1 MEWHSALETYG
12 KEEQKKQPQV
22 QTPELFTVYY
32 MNQDKVFEMRMLL
45 DNRLRTGH
53 TGEQTG
59 STSSEANINAE
70 AGAKVPFL
78 TELQGHIEGKIGH
91 EKQTRMV
98 DTLEYIHTKSR
109 MLSDI
114 IARCSIFEGSSANEG
129 DLVYIDNVNLELLN
143 EDEVRALVAI
153 MTGTLDGF
161 IVPESGGLDIGHMF
175 QSIVKA
181 GASFKLR
188 GKAGHGCGGPIL
200 LKIPI
205 DSGSLFE
212 SGYSIDDL
220 LIGKVGVVGI
230 CKGKVKTDDLRSS
243 FDYFQAK
250 DKQQPSEDDGFIEC
264 AEDAGTEPE
273 DPRDEGDGEP
283 TYIDVPSIIQAV
295 KAKPEA

>member
-1 MEWHSALETYG
+1 MA
-12 KEEQKKQPQV
+12 KKKQPQA

-45 DNRLRTGH
+45 DNRLRRGH

-78 TELQGHIEGKIGH
+78 TELQGNIEGKIGH
-91 EKQTRMV
+91 EKQTKMV

-109 MLSDI
+109 MLPDI
-114 IARCSIFEGSSANEG
+114 IARCNIFEGNSVNEG
-129 DLVYIDNVNLELLN
+129 DLVYIDDVNLELLN

-153 MTGTLDGF
+153 MTGTFDGF
-161 IVPESGGLDIGHMF
+161 TVPESGGLDIGHMF

-243 FDYFQAK
+243 FDYFQTK

-264 AEDAGTEPE
+264 AEGTGRESEGPRGE
-273 DPRDEGDGEP
+273 DDGKP
-283 TYIDVPSIIQAV
+283 TYIDVLSIIQAV

>member
-1 MEWHSALETYG
+1 MA
-12 KEEQKKQPQV
+12 KKKQPQA

-45 DNRLRTGH
+45 DNRLRRGH

-78 TELQGHIEGKIGH
+78 TELQGNIEGKIGH
-91 EKQTRMV
+91 EKQTKMV

-114 IARCSIFEGSSANEG
+114 IARCNIFEGNSVNEG
-129 DLVYIDNVNLELLN
+129 DLVYIDDVNLELLN

-153 MTGTLDGF
+153 MTGTFDGF
-161 IVPESGGLDIGHMF
+161 TVPESGGLDIGHMF

-243 FDYFQAK
+243 FDYFQTK

-264 AEDAGTEPE
+264 AEGTGRESEGPRGE
-273 DPRDEGDGEP
+273 DDGKP
-283 TYIDVPSIIQAV
+283 TYIDVLSIIQAV
-295 KAKPEA
+295 KAKPDA

>member
-1 MEWHSALETYG
+1 MEAYG
-12 KEEQKKQPQV
+12 KKKQPQA

-45 DNRLRTGH
+45 DNRLRRGH

-78 TELQGHIEGKIGH
+78 TELQGNIEGKIGH
-91 EKQTRMV
+91 EKQTKMV

-114 IARCSIFEGSSANEG
+114 IARCNIFEGNSVNEG
-129 DLVYIDNVNLELLN
+129 DLVYIDDVNLELLN

-153 MTGTLDGF
+153 MTGTFDGF
-161 IVPESGGLDIGHMF
+161 TVPESGGLDIGHMF

-243 FDYFQAK
+243 FDYFQTK

-264 AEDAGTEPE
+264 AEGTGRESEGPRGE
-273 DPRDEGDGEP
+273 DDGKP
-283 TYIDVPSIIQAV
+283 TYIDVLSIIQAV

>member
-1 MEWHSALETYG
+1 MA
-12 KEEQKKQPQV
+12 KKKQKKQPQV

-45 DNRLRTGH
+45 DNRLQTGH

-59 STSSEANINAE
+59 STSSEANINTK

-78 TELQGHIEGKIGH
+78 TELQGNIEGKIGH
-91 EKQTRMV
+91 EKQTKMV
-98 DTLEYIHTKSR
+98 DTLEFIHTKSR

-114 IARCSIFEGSSANEG
+114 IARCNIFEGSSANEG
-129 DLVYIDNVNLELLN
+129 DLVYIDDVNLELLN

-153 MTGTLDGF
+153 MTGTFDGF
-161 IVPESGGLDIGHMF
+161 TVPESGGLDIGHMF

-243 FDYFQAK
+243 FDYFQTK

-264 AEDAGTEPE
+264 AEGTGRESEGPRGE
-273 DPRDEGDGEP
+273 DDGKP
-283 TYIDVPSIIQAV
+283 TYIDVLSIIQAV

>member
-1 MEWHSALETYG
+1 MA
-12 KEEQKKQPQV
+12 KKEQKKQPQV

-53 TGEQTG
+53 TGEKTG
-59 STSSEANINAE
+59 TTSSEANINAE
-70 AGAKVPFL
+70 ADVKVPFL
-78 TELQGHIEGKIGH
+78 TELQGCIEGKLGH

-114 IARCSIFEGSSANEG
+114 IAHCNIFEGNSANEG
-129 DLVYIDNVNLELLN
+129 DLVYIDDVNLELLN

-161 IVPESGGLDIGHMF
+161 TVPESGGLDIGHMF

-188 GKAGHGCGGPIL
+188 GEAGHGCGGPIL

-230 CKGKVKTDDLRSS
+230 CKGKVKTNDLRSS
-243 FDYFQAK
+243 FDYFQTK
-250 DKQQPSEDDGFIEC
+250 DKQQPSEVDDFIEC
-264 AEDAGTEPE
+264 TEDASAEPE
-273 DPRDEGDGEP
+273 GPQDEADEKP
-283 TYIDVPSIIQAV
+283 TYIDVLSIIQAV

>member
-1 MEWHSALETYG
+1 MA
-12 KEEQKKQPQV
+12 KKKQPQA

-45 DNRLRTGH
+45 DNRLRRGH

-78 TELQGHIEGKIGH
+78 TELQGNIEGKIGH
-91 EKQTRMV
+91 EKQTKMV

-114 IARCSIFEGSSANEG
+114 IVRCNIFEGNSVNEG
-129 DLVYIDNVNLELLN
+129 DLVYIDDVNLELLN

-153 MTGTLDGF
+153 MTGTFDGF
-161 IVPESGGLDIGHMF
+161 TVPESGGLDIGHMF

-243 FDYFQAK
+243 FDYFQTK

-264 AEDAGTEPE
+264 AEGTGRESEGPRGE
-273 DPRDEGDGEP
+273 DDGKP
-283 TYIDVPSIIQAV
+283 TYIDVLSIIQAV

>member
-1 MEWHSALETYG
+1 MA
-12 KEEQKKQPQV
+12 KKKQPQA

-45 DNRLRTGH
+45 DNRLRRGH

-78 TELQGHIEGKIGH
+78 TELQGNIEGKIGH
-91 EKQTRMV
+91 EKQTKMV

-114 IARCSIFEGSSANEG
+114 IARCNIFEGNSLNEG
-129 DLVYIDNVNLELLN
+129 DLVYIDDVNLELLN

-153 MTGTLDGF
+153 MTGTFDGF
-161 IVPESGGLDIGHMF
+161 TVPESGGLDIGHMF

-243 FDYFQAK
+243 FDYFQTK

-264 AEDAGTEPE
+264 AEGTGRESEGPRGE
-273 DPRDEGDGEP
+273 DDGKP
-283 TYIDVPSIIQAV
+283 TYIDVLSIIQAV

>member
-1 MEWHSALETYG
+1 MA
-12 KEEQKKQPQV
+12 KKKQPQA

-45 DNRLRTGH
+45 DNRLRRGH

-78 TELQGHIEGKIGH
+78 TELQGNIEGKIGH
-91 EKQTRMV
+91 EKQTKMV

-114 IARCSIFEGSSANEG
+114 IARCNIFEGNSVNEG
-129 DLVYIDNVNLELLN
+129 DLVYIDDVNLELLN

-153 MTGTLDGF
+153 MTGTFDGF
-161 IVPESGGLDIGHMF
+161 TVPESGWLDIGHMF

-243 FDYFQAK
+243 FDYFQTK

-264 AEDAGTEPE
+264 AEGTGRESEGPRGE
-273 DPRDEGDGEP
+273 DDGKP
-283 TYIDVPSIIQAV
+283 TYIDVLSIIQAV

>member
-1 MEWHSALETYG
+1 MA
-12 KEEQKKQPQV
+12 KKKQKKQPQV

-70 AGAKVPFL
+70 ADAKVPFL
-78 TELQGHIEGKIGH
+78 TELQGNIEGKIGH
-91 EKQTRMV
+91 EKQTKMV

-114 IARCSIFEGSSANEG
+114 IARCNIFEGNSVNEG
-129 DLVYIDNVNLELLN
+129 DLVYIDDVNLELLN

-153 MTGTLDGF
+153 MTGTFDGF
-161 IVPESGGLDIGHMF
+161 TVPESGGLDIGHMF

-188 GKAGHGCGGPIL
+188 GKAGHGCSDPIL

-243 FDYFQAK
+243 FDYFQTK

-264 AEDAGTEPE
+264 AEGTGRESEGPRGE
-273 DPRDEGDGEP
+273 DDGKP
-283 TYIDVPSIIQAV
+283 TYIDVLSIIQAV

>member
-1 MEWHSALETYG
+1 MA
-12 KEEQKKQPQV
+12 KKKQPQA

-53 TGEQTG
+53 TGEKTG
-59 STSSEANINAE
+59 TTSSEANINAE
-70 AGAKVPFL
+70 ADAKVPFL
-78 TELQGHIEGKIGH
+78 TELQGRIEGKIGH

-98 DTLEYIHTKSR
+98 DTLECIHTKSR

-114 IARCSIFEGSSANEG
+114 IARCNIFEGNSANEG
-129 DLVYIDNVNLELLN
+129 DLVYIDDVNLELLN

-153 MTGTLDGF
+153 MTGTFDGF
-161 IVPESGGLDIGHMF
+161 TVPEAGGFDIGHMF

-181 GASFKLR
+181 GASFKLK
-188 GKAGHGCGGPIL
+188 GEGGQGCGGPIL

-243 FDYFQAK
+243 FDYFQTK
-250 DKQQPSEDDGFIEC
+250 DEQQPSEDDGFIEC
-264 AEDAGTEPE
+264 AEDAGAEPE
-273 DPRDEGDGEP
+273 GPRDEGDGEP
-283 TYIDVPSIIQAV
+283 TYIDVLSIIQAV

>member
-1 MEWHSALETYG
+1 MA
-12 KEEQKKQPQV
+12 KKEQKKQPQV

-53 TGEQTG
+53 TGEKTG
-59 STSSEANINAE
+59 TTSSEANINAE
-70 AGAKVPFL
+70 ADAKVPFL
-78 TELQGHIEGKIGH
+78 TELQGCIEGKIGH

-114 IARCSIFEGSSANEG
+114 IARCNIFEGNSANEG
-129 DLVYIDNVNLELLN
+129 DLVYIDDVNLELLN

-161 IVPESGGLDIGHMF
+161 TVPESGGLDIGHMF

-188 GKAGHGCGGPIL
+188 GEAGHGCGGPIL

-230 CKGKVKTDDLRSS
+230 CKGKVKTNDLRSS
-243 FDYFQAK
+243 FDYFQTK
-250 DKQQPSEDDGFIEC
+250 DKQQPSEVDDFIEC
-264 AEDAGTEPE
+264 TEDTSAEPE
-273 DPRDEGDGEP
+273 GPQDEADGKP
-283 TYIDVPSIIQAV
+283 TYIDVLSIIQAV

>member
-1 MEWHSALETYG
+1 MA
-12 KEEQKKQPQV
+12 KKKQPQA

-45 DNRLRTGH
+45 DNRLRRGH

-78 TELQGHIEGKIGH
+78 TELQGNIEGKIGH
-91 EKQTRMV
+91 EKQTKMV

-114 IARCSIFEGSSANEG
+114 IARCNIFEGNSVNEG
-129 DLVYIDNVNLELLN
+129 DLVYIDDVNLELLN

-153 MTGTLDGF
+153 MTGTFDGF
-161 IVPESGGLDIGHMF
+161 TVPESGGLDIGHMF

-243 FDYFQAK
+243 FDYFQTK

-264 AEDAGTEPE
+264 AEGTGRESEGPRGE
-273 DPRDEGDGEP
+273 DDGEP
-283 TYIDVPSIIQAV
+283 TYIDVLSIIQAV

>member
-1 MEWHSALETYG
+1 MA
-12 KEEQKKQPQV
+12 KNKQKKQPQV

-53 TGEQTG
+53 TGEKTG
-59 STSSEANINAE
+59 TTSSEANINAE
-70 AGAKVPFL
+70 ADARVPFL
-78 TELQGHIEGKIGH
+78 TELQGRIEGKIGH

-114 IARCSIFEGSSANEG
+114 IARCNIFEGNSANEG
-129 DLVYIDNVNLELLN
+129 DLVYIDDVNLELLN

-161 IVPESGGLDIGHMF
+161 TVPESGGLDIGHMF

-188 GKAGHGCGGPIL
+188 GEAGHGCGGPIL

-250 DKQQPSEDDGFIEC
+250 DKQQPSEDDGIIEC

-273 DPRDEGDGEP
+273 DPRDEGDREP
-283 TYIDVPSIIQAV
+283 TYIDVLSIIQAV

>member
-1 MEWHSALETYG
+1 MA
-12 KEEQKKQPQV
+12 KKEQKKQPQV

-53 TGEQTG
+53 TGEKTG
-59 STSSEANINAE
+59 TTSSEANINAE
-70 AGAKVPFL
+70 ADAKVPFL
-78 TELQGHIEGKIGH
+78 TELQGCIEGKIGH

-114 IARCSIFEGSSANEG
+114 IARCNIFEGNSANEG
-129 DLVYIDNVNLELLN
+129 DLVYIDDVNLELLN

-161 IVPESGGLDIGHMF
+161 TVPESGGLDIGHMF

-188 GKAGHGCGGPIL
+188 GEARHGCGGPIL

-230 CKGKVKTDDLRSS
+230 CKGKVKTNDLRSS
-243 FDYFQAK
+243 FDYFQTK
-250 DKQQPSEDDGFIEC
+250 DKQQPSEVDDFIEC
-264 AEDAGTEPE
+264 TEDTSAEPE
-273 DPRDEGDGEP
+273 GPQDEADGKP
-283 TYIDVPSIIQAV
+283 TYIDVLSIIQAV

>member
-1 MEWHSALETYG
+1 MA
-12 KEEQKKQPQV
+12 KKKQPQA

-45 DNRLRTGH
+45 DNRLRRGH

-78 TELQGHIEGKIGH
+78 TELQGNIEGKIGH
-91 EKQTRMV
+91 EKQTKMV

-114 IARCSIFEGSSANEG
+114 IARCNIFEGNSVNEG
-129 DLVYIDNVNLELLN
+129 DLVYIDDVNLELLN

-153 MTGTLDGF
+153 MTGTFDGF
-161 IVPESGGLDIGHMF
+161 TVPESGGLDIGPMF

-243 FDYFQAK
+243 FDYFQTK

-264 AEDAGTEPE
+264 AEGTGRESEGPRGE
-273 DPRDEGDGEP
+273 DDGKP
-283 TYIDVPSIIQAV
+283 TYIDVLSIIQAV
-295 KAKPEA
+295 KANPEA